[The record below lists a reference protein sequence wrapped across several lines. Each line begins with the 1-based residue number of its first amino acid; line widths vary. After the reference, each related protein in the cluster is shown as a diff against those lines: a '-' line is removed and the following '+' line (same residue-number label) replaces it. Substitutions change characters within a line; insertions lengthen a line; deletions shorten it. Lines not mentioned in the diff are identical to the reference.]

1 MKVVRYQMVLIEM
14 NKYIGH
20 RGIGSKL
27 STSAVLLSSIM
38 LYDTY
43 CWAAVSTEFGGKTN
57 AIEVDFSEISCV
69 QEHHLK
75 WNYQIYLT
83 VD

>member
-43 CWAAVSTEFGGKTN
+43 C
-57 AIEVDFSEISCV
+57 
-69 QEHHLK
+69 
-75 WNYQIYLT
+75 
-83 VD
+83 